1 MEQGEGQNA
10 EGIIGNMF
18 NSLSQFYTS
27 DIWRSLRTALIAER
41 VNPKDG
47 ILYDEHNGQPLLKS
61 YDIVAHHKIPLTM
74 ANVNDY
80 SISLNPENIMLVSHR
95 SHNEIHARYGFA
107 MLKKVYYVYG
117 APCSGKTTF
126 VRESKGNSDL
136 VLDIDLIWQAVTG
149 GALYEK
155 PDALKAAVFALH
167 DTLLDIVKTRMG
179 KWERAWVLS
188 ADGNKAARE
197 RSIKALGAE
206 PIEIDTDKETCLARL
221 HKNPNGRNVEM
232 WTGFIEKYFERN

>member
-1 MEQGEGQNA
+1 MRT
-10 EGIIGNMF
+10 F
-18 NSLSQFYTS
+18 TSLSQFYTS
-27 DIWRSLRTALIAER
+27 DEWRGFRASLLSER
-41 VNPKDG
+41 VNPNDG
-47 ILYDEHNGQPLLKS
+47 ILYDEHNGKPLLNS

-74 ANVNDY
+74 QNVNDY

-107 MLKKVYYVYG
+107 TLKKVYYVYG
-117 APCSGKTTF
+117 APCSGKSTF

-155 PDALKAAVFALH
+155 PDALKAAVFALR

-179 KWERAWVLS
+179 KWERAWVIEGG
-188 ADGNKAARE
+188 ANKADRE
-197 RSIKALGAE
+197 RRINALGAE
-206 PIEIDTDKETCLARL
+206 DIFIQCDKETCLQRL
-221 HKNPNGRNVEM
+221 ASDDKRVYVQEQWRGY
-232 WTGFIEKYFERN
+232 IEDWFSRYQP

>member
-1 MEQGEGQNA
+1 MRT
-10 EGIIGNMF
+10 F
-18 NSLSQFYTS
+18 TSLSQFYTS
-27 DIWRSLRTALIAER
+27 DEWRGFRASLLSER
-41 VNPKDG
+41 VNPNDG
-47 ILYDEHNGQPLLKS
+47 ILYDEHNGKPLLNS

-74 ANVNDY
+74 QNVNDY

-155 PDALKAAVFALH
+155 PDALKAAVFALR

-179 KWERAWVLS
+179 KWERAWVIEGG
-188 ADGNKAARE
+188 ANKADRE
-197 RSIKALGAE
+197 RRINALGAE
-206 PIEIDTDKETCLARL
+206 DIFIQCDKETCLQRL
-221 HKNPNGRNVEM
+221 ASDNTRELVREQWRGYIDDWFNRYQP
-232 WTGFIEKYFERN
+232 

>member
-1 MEQGEGQNA
+1 MRT
-10 EGIIGNMF
+10 F
-18 NSLSQFYTS
+18 TSLSQFYTS
-27 DIWRSLRTALIAER
+27 DEWRGFRASLLSER
-41 VNPKDG
+41 VNLNDG
-47 ILYDEHNGQPLLKS
+47 ILYDEHNGKPLLNS

-74 ANVNDY
+74 QNVNDY

-95 SHNEIHARYGFA
+95 SHNEIHARYGFD

-155 PDALKAAVFALH
+155 PDALKAAVFAMR
-167 DTLLDIVKTRMG
+167 DTLLDIVKTRTG
-179 KWERAWVLS
+179 KWERAWVIEGGALKS
-188 ADGNKAARE
+188 DRE
-197 RSIKALGAE
+197 RRISALGAE
-206 PIEIDTDKETCLARL
+206 DIFIQCDKETCLQRL
-221 HKNPNGRNVEM
+221 ASDNTRELVMEQWREYIDDWFNRYQP
-232 WTGFIEKYFERN
+232 

>member
-1 MEQGEGQNA
+1 MRT
-10 EGIIGNMF
+10 F
-18 NSLSQFYTS
+18 TSLSQFYTS
-27 DIWRSLRTALIAER
+27 DEWRGFRASLLSER
-41 VNPKDG
+41 VNPNDG
-47 ILYDEHNGQPLLKS
+47 ILYDEHNGKPLLNS

-74 ANVNDY
+74 QNVNDY

-179 KWERAWVLS
+179 KWERAWVIEGG
-188 ADGNKAARE
+188 ANKADRE
-197 RSIKALGAE
+197 RRINALGAE
-206 PIEIDTDKETCLARL
+206 DIFIQCDKETCLQRL
-221 HKNPNGRNVEM
+221 ASDNTRELVREQWRGYIDDWFNRYQP
-232 WTGFIEKYFERN
+232 

>member
-1 MEQGEGQNA
+1 MRT
-10 EGIIGNMF
+10 F
-18 NSLSQFYTS
+18 TSLSQFYTS
-27 DIWRSLRTALIAER
+27 DEWRGFRASLLSER
-41 VNPKDG
+41 VNPNDG
-47 ILYDEHNGQPLLKS
+47 ILYDEHNGKPLLNS

-74 ANVNDY
+74 QNVNDY

-155 PDALKAAVFALH
+155 PDALKAAVFALR

-179 KWERAWVLS
+179 KWERAWVIEGG
-188 ADGNKAARE
+188 ANKADRE
-197 RSIKALGAE
+197 RRINALGAE
-206 PIEIDTDKETCLARL
+206 GIFIECDKKTCLERL
-221 HKNPNGRNVEM
+221 ASDDKRKMVREQWSGYIDD
-232 WTGFIEKYFERN
+232 WFERYQP

>member
-1 MEQGEGQNA
+1 MRT
-10 EGIIGNMF
+10 F
-18 NSLSQFYTS
+18 TSLSQFYTS
-27 DIWRSLRTALIAER
+27 DEWRGFRASLLSER
-41 VNPKDG
+41 VNLNDG
-47 ILYDEHNGQPLLKS
+47 ILYDEHNGKPLLNS

-74 ANVNDY
+74 QNVNDY

-155 PDALKAAVFALH
+155 PDALKAAVFAMR
-167 DTLLDIVKTRMG
+167 DTLLDIVKTRTG
-179 KWERAWVLS
+179 KWERAWVIEGGALKS
-188 ADGNKAARE
+188 DRE
-197 RSIKALGAE
+197 RRISALGAE
-206 PIEIDTDKETCLARL
+206 DIFIKCDKETCLQRL
-221 HKNPNGRNVEM
+221 ASDNTRELVMEQWRRYIDDWFNRYQP
-232 WTGFIEKYFERN
+232 

>member
-1 MEQGEGQNA
+1 MRT
-10 EGIIGNMF
+10 F
-18 NSLSQFYTS
+18 TSLSQFYTS
-27 DIWRSLRTALIAER
+27 DEWRGFRASLLSER
-41 VNPKDG
+41 VNPNDG
-47 ILYDEHNGQPLLKS
+47 ILYDEHNGKPLLNS

-74 ANVNDY
+74 QNVNDY
-80 SISLNPENIMLVSHR
+80 SISLNPENIMLVSHI

-179 KWERAWVLS
+179 KWERAWVIEGG
-188 ADGNKAARE
+188 ANKADRE
-197 RSIKALGAE
+197 RRINALGAE
-206 PIEIDTDKETCLARL
+206 DIFIQCDKETCLQRL
-221 HKNPNGRNVEM
+221 ASDNTRELVREQWREYIDDWFNRYQP
-232 WTGFIEKYFERN
+232 

>member
-1 MEQGEGQNA
+1 MRT
-10 EGIIGNMF
+10 F
-18 NSLSQFYTS
+18 TSLSQFYTS
-27 DIWRSLRTALIAER
+27 DEWRGFRASLLSER
-41 VNPKDG
+41 VNPNDG
-47 ILYDEHNGQPLLKS
+47 ILYDEHNGKPLLNS

-74 ANVNDY
+74 QNVNDY

-155 PDALKAAVFALH
+155 PDALKAAVFAMR
-167 DTLLDIVKTRMG
+167 DTLLDIVKTRTG
-179 KWERAWVLS
+179 KWERAWVIEGGALKS
-188 ADGNKAARE
+188 DRE
-197 RSIKALGAE
+197 RRISALGAE
-206 PIEIDTDKETCLARL
+206 DIFIKCDKETCLQRL
-221 HKNPNGRNVEM
+221 ASDNTRELVMEQWRRYIDDWFNRYQP
-232 WTGFIEKYFERN
+232 

>member
-1 MEQGEGQNA
+1 MKT
-10 EGIIGNMF
+10 F
-18 NSLSQFYTS
+18 TSLAQFYTS
-27 DIWRSLRTALIAER
+27 DEWRGLRAALVAER
-41 VNPKDG
+41 TNPKDG
-47 ILYDEHNGQPLLKS
+47 ILYCEECGQP
-61 YDIVAHHKIPLTM
+61 IVKLYECIGHHKKELTVQ
-74 ANVNDY
+74 NVNNY
-80 SISLNPENIMLVSHR
+80 SVSLNPENIALVHMR
-95 SHNEIHARYGFA
+95 CHNAIHARFGY
-107 MLKKVYYVYG
+107 MSQKKVYYVYG
-117 APCSGKTTF
+117 APCSGKSTF
-126 VRESKGNSDL
+126 VQHNKGNSDL
-136 VLDIDLIWQAVTG
+136 VVDIDLLWQAVTG
-149 GALYEK
+149 GALYDK
-155 PDALKAAVFALH
+155 PDALKTPVFALR